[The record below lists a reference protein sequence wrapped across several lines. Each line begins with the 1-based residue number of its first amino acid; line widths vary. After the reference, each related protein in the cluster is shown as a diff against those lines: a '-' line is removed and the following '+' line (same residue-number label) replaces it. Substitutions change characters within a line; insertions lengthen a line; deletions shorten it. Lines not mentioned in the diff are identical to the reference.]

1 MATRVVSVKSIGFPS
16 LIVTIFFFSS
26 FSSYALFDKHGQQ
39 VPQEIVSKVGE
50 TFERI
55 LKEVLQS
62 LTLNIIYSMLLWT
75 FVISL
80 LLVNISDCHS
90 KR

>member
-16 LIVTIFFFSS
+16 LIVTIFFSS

-55 LKEVLQS
+55 LKEVL
-62 LTLNIIYSMLLWT
+62 
-75 FVISL
+75 
-80 LLVNISDCHS
+80 
-90 KR
+90 

>member
-16 LIVTIFFFSS
+16 LIVTIFFSS